1 MQCWNQP
8 NCEQCV
14 VVIKIQTDRSPQ
26 PMNAKAPLICDTQLP
41 GSTIGMVGGGQL
53 GRMFAVAAAAMGYRV
68 VIFTDAENSP
78 ASQVADQTVVGDL
91 NDQAAIDRFA
101 EQCDVIT
108 LEFENIPATTIARC
122 RKFAPTYPSA
132 SVLATAQDRL
142 IEKTTFH
149 DAGLPV
155 TPFRKVH
162 DSDSL
167 QTAAN
172 ELGWPLIIK
181 TARSGY
187 DGKGQHRIESAGD
200 VKQVQWSTASEWIA
214 EKCIHFEKE
223 VSVIVARTPDG
234 RCETFPIFENTHT
247 NHILDISVAPADLPD
262 SLSQEARRVA
272 VAAAEILDVVGLLCV
287 ELFVS
292 GENILINEVA
302 PRPHNSGHLTIEG
315 CETSQF
321 EQHVRAVCN
330 LPLGSTEQRTPT
342 AAMANLLGDL
352 WTSDG
357 DAPDWIAA
365 LSDQSVSLHLYGK
378 TQAKP
383 ARKMGHLTMTGHDRE
398 TVVSR
403 LSEARSRL
411 TRANRV

>member
-8 NCEQCV
+8 NYKQCM
-14 VVIKIQTDRSPQ
+14 IAMEIQSDKSPP
-26 PMNAKAPLICDTQLP
+26 PMNVKAPVICDAHLP

-53 GRMFAVAAAAMGYRV
+53 GRMFAVAAAALGYRV

-78 ASQVADQTVVGDL
+78 ASHVAAQTVVGDL

-162 DSDSL
+162 DCDSL
-167 QTAAN
+167 QTVGE

-187 DGKGQHRIESAGD
+187 DGKGQHRIESANNAN
-200 VKQVQWSTASEWIA
+200 QVQWSAATEWIA

-247 NHILDISVAPADLPD
+247 NHILDISVAPADLTD
-262 SLSQEARRVA
+262 NMAQDARGIA

-292 GENILINEVA
+292 GQNILINEVA

-357 DAPDWIAA
+357 QDPDWIAA
-365 LSDQSVSLHLYGK
+365 LADPSVSLHLYGK
-378 TQAKP
+378 GQAKP
-383 ARKMGHLTMTGHDRE
+383 SRKMGHMTITGHDRDA
-398 TVVSR
+398 VVRR
-403 LSEARSRL
+403 LSEARSKL
-411 TRANRV
+411 PRAESS

>member
-1 MQCWNQP
+1 
-8 NCEQCV
+8 
-14 VVIKIQTDRSPQ
+14 
-26 PMNAKAPLICDTQLP
+26 MNETATGNRNAQLP

-53 GRMFAVAAAAMGYRV
+53 GRMFAVAAAAMGYKV
-68 VIFTDAENSP
+68 VVFTDAENSP
-78 ASQVADQTVVGDL
+78 ASHVADRTVVGDL
-91 NDQAAIDRFA
+91 NDEEAIDRFA

-108 LEFENIPATTIARC
+108 LEFENIPAATIARC
-122 RKFAPTYPSA
+122 RKFAPTYPAA

-142 IEKTTFH
+142 IEKTTFR

-162 DSDSL
+162 DADSL
-167 QTAAN
+167 CAVAD

-187 DGKGQHRIESAGD
+187 DGKGQHRIESAD
-200 VKQVQWSTASEWIA
+200 EVKQVQWSTADEWIA
-214 EKCIHFEKE
+214 EQCIQFDKE
-223 VSVIVARTPDG
+223 ASVIVARTPDG
-234 RCETFPIFENTHT
+234 RCNTFPIFENTHA
-247 NHILDISVAPADLPD
+247 NHILDISVAPAELTDRLA
-262 SLSQEARRVA
+262 QEARRVA
-272 VAAAEILDVVGLLCV
+272 VAAAETLDVVGLLCV

-292 GENILINEVA
+292 GDSVMINEVA

-330 LPLGSTEQRTPT
+330 LPLGSTELRTPT

-352 WTSDG
+352 WGPDG
-357 DAPDWIAA
+357 QAPDWIAA
-365 LSDQSVSLHLYGK
+365 FSSDPGVSLHLYGK
-378 TQAKP
+378 AQAKP
-383 ARKMGHLTMTGHDRE
+383 GRKMGHLTITGDDRE

-403 LSEARSRL
+403 LSKARAKLPR
-411 TRANRV
+411 TDHP

>member
-1 MQCWNQP
+1 M
-8 NCEQCV
+8 E
-14 VVIKIQTDRSPQ
+14 IQADKSPL
-26 PMNAKAPLICDTQLP
+26 PMNDKASLICDPHLP
-41 GSTIGMVGGGQL
+41 GCTIGMVGGGQL
-53 GRMFAVAAAAMGYRV
+53 GRMFAVAAAAMGYKV

-78 ASQVADQTVVGDL
+78 ASHVADQTVVGDL

-142 IEKTTFH
+142 VEKTTFH

-162 DSDSL
+162 DFDSL
-167 QTAAN
+167 QSVGE

-187 DGKGQHRIESAGD
+187 DGKGQHRIESASD
-200 VKQVQWSTASEWIA
+200 ANQVQWSTATEWIA
-214 EKCIHFEKE
+214 EQCIQFEKE

-234 RCETFPIFENTHT
+234 RCETFPIFENTHA
-247 NHILDISVAPADLPD
+247 NHILDISVAPADLTN
-262 SLSQEARRVA
+262 SMAEEARRIA

-287 ELFVS
+287 ELFVR
-292 GENILINEVA
+292 GDKILINEVA

-330 LPLGSTEQRTPT
+330 LPLGSTKQRTPT

-352 WTSDG
+352 WAPDG
-357 DAPDWIAA
+357 QAPDWMAA
-365 LSDQSVSLHLYGK
+365 LADPGISLHLYGK
-378 TQAKP
+378 AQPKP
-383 ARKMGHLTMTGHDRE
+383 SRKMGHLTITGQDRDA
-398 TVVSR
+398 VVSR
-403 LSEARSRL
+403 LTEARAKLPQADRS
-411 TRANRV
+411 

>member
-1 MQCWNQP
+1 
-8 NCEQCV
+8 
-14 VVIKIQTDRSPQ
+14 
-26 PMNAKAPLICDTQLP
+26 MNTKAPEVCEAQLP

-53 GRMFAVAAAAMGYRV
+53 GRMFAVAAAAMGYKV
-68 VIFTDAENSP
+68 VIFTDAEDSP
-78 ASQVADQTVVGDL
+78 ASHVADQTVVGDL
-91 NDQAAIDRFA
+91 NDQEAIDRFA

-142 IEKTTFH
+142 IEKTTFR

-162 DSDSL
+162 DCESL
-167 QTAAN
+167 LTVAD

-187 DGKGQHRIESAGD
+187 DGKGQHRVESAGD
-200 VKQVQWSTASEWIA
+200 AEQVQWSTAQEWIA
-214 EKCIHFEKE
+214 EQCIPFEKE
-223 VSVIVARTPDG
+223 ISVIVARTPDG
-234 RCETFPIFENTHT
+234 RCETFPIFENTHA
-247 NHILDISVAPADLPD
+247 NHILDISVAPAEITD
-262 SLSQEARRVA
+262 SMSLEARRIA
-272 VAAAEILDVVGLLCV
+272 IAAAETIDVVGLLCV

-330 LPLGSTEQRTPT
+330 LPLGSTEQRTQT

-352 WTSDG
+352 WG
-357 DAPDWIAA
+357 PEGQAPDWKAA
-365 LSDQSVSLHLYGK
+365 LTDPGVSLHLYGK
-378 TQAKP
+378 AQAKP
-383 ARKMGHLTMTGHDRE
+383 ARKMGHLTITGHDRE

-403 LSEARSRL
+403 LSEARSKL
-411 TRANRV
+411 PWTD